1 MCDEGLTFYAEVLK
15 GHFQPEEC
23 PECLIALG
31 FVHRGGDGRLVPIPP
46 GLAANSLLVP
56 MEQSIESTQRV
67 LAQARSAVHQVEEV
81 YRSVGSSSG
90 VRVIRGAA
98 AINATLES
106 VVNSCQEE
114 LLTAQPGGGRAQ
126 ELLEDALPSDVAA
139 LRRGVRQRT
148 IYQHTVRTHGPTL
161 SYVEQ
166 VSAAGA
172 EVRTLDEVFD
182 RLIVCDRRI
191 AFVPDPAEERRQFAL
206 AIEHPGLIRYLV
218 GIFDHAWERAVPS
231 TTPPARTARRSR
243 QRDPPR
249 GPPAHGQRLHG
260 RDDRRAPRHE
270 HPDRRHPHPQG
281 VRDAR
286 QPQPRPARLPDREGR
301 AAGRGRA
308 GGRSGLT
315 APRAAST
322 AAPGPRTTGP
332 RTTGPRTSG
341 PPRR

>member
-1 MCDEGLTFYAEVLK
+1 MCTRSGEQEQTGLPPVCDEGLTFYAEVLK

-81 YRSVGSSSG
+81 YRSVGSDSG

-218 GIFDHAWERAVPS
+218 GIFDHAWERAVPLDYAPSAHRPPLLANETRRAVLQLMVNGYTDETIAGRLGMS
-231 TTPPARTARRSR
+231 TRTVATHIRKASEMLGSRSR
-243 QRDPPR
+243 AQLAYLIAKAGLLDEDE
-249 GPPAHGQRLHG
+249 PA
-260 RDDRRAPRHE
+260 AE
-270 HPDRRHPHPQG
+270 A
-281 VRDAR
+281 V
-286 QPQPRPARLPDREGR
+286 
-301 AAGRGRA
+301 
-308 GGRSGLT
+308 
-315 APRAAST
+315 
-322 AAPGPRTTGP
+322 
-332 RTTGPRTSG
+332 
-341 PPRR
+341 

>member
-81 YRSVGSSSG
+81 YRSVGSDSG

-218 GIFDHAWERAVPS
+218 GIFDHAWERAVPLDYAPSAHRPPLLANETRRAVLQLMVNGYTDETIAGRLGMS
-231 TTPPARTARRSR
+231 TRTVATHIRKASEMLGSRSR
-243 QRDPPR
+243 AQLAYLIAKAGLLDEDE
-249 GPPAHGQRLHG
+249 PA
-260 RDDRRAPRHE
+260 AE
-270 HPDRRHPHPQG
+270 A
-281 VRDAR
+281 V
-286 QPQPRPARLPDREGR
+286 
-301 AAGRGRA
+301 
-308 GGRSGLT
+308 
-315 APRAAST
+315 
-322 AAPGPRTTGP
+322 
-332 RTTGPRTSG
+332 
-341 PPRR
+341 